1 MLRGGILQM
10 VLMLDFVR
18 RRGLGLYNESLNES
32 LSYSSM
38 ALLLYKFMSF
48 FKLF

>member
-1 MLRGGILQM
+1 MLRGGILPM
-10 VLMLDFVR
+10 VLMLDLVR
-18 RRGLGLYNESLNES
+18 SRGLGLYNES

-38 ALLLYKFMSF
+38 ALLLYKFMSV